1 MKRADHSGENT
12 CIIQGG
18 SDRLG
23 GEGGDEEKGEDWG
36 KPPGV

>member
-12 CIIQGG
+12 CIIQAG

-23 GEGGDEEKGEDWG
+23 GEGRDEEKREDWR
-36 KPPGV
+36 KPPEV